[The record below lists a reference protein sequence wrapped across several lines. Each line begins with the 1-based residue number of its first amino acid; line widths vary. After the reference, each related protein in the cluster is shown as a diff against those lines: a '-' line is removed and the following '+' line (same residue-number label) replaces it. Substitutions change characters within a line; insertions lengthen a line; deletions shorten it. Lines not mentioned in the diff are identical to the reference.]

1 MRAGAPALQ
10 ASRVR
15 LGAVRRQAEGR
26 RRVLAG
32 GTGRD
37 LTAPLRLS
45 PFKLWASGPE
55 LALQPPFHQLPGLV
69 PQGQSQNAALLA
81 ALQLCPQG
89 EGVIRKS
96 RDAPKVKTAV
106 PLAGS
111 PPHPAVITPREG
123 ARRQDADLCGGQSG
137 PGGQELGRHLVPTF
151 CTCCPPRH
159 NLGLNTFLELPS
171 WPPLCASHGVGNA
184 LVLVGL
190 PRDLSSPDT

>member
-1 MRAGAPALQ
+1 MLLLYKLPEL
-10 ASRVR
+10 R

-55 LALQPPFHQLPGLV
+55 LALPTTLPPTVPGLV

-89 EGVIRKS
+89 EG
-96 RDAPKVKTAV
+96 
-106 PLAGS
+106 
-111 PPHPAVITPREG
+111 E
-123 ARRQDADLCGGQSG
+123 
-137 PGGQELGRHLVPTF
+137 
-151 CTCCPPRH
+151 
-159 NLGLNTFLELPS
+159 
-171 WPPLCASHGVGNA
+171 
-184 LVLVGL
+184 
-190 PRDLSSPDT
+190 